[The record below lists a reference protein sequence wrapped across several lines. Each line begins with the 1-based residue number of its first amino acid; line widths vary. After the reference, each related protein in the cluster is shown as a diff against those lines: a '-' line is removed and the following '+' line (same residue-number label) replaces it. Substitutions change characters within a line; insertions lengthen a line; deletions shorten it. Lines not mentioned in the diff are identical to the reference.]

1 VYNNNCKEVKTTDR
15 QKQQSRTGSRKP
27 KRLASKTK
35 GADTVGKQRKP
46 KKRQKKSGNQ
56 DRTTKTIILTTAI
69 LQLIKTIIDLMR
81 DIIN

>member
-1 VYNNNCKEVKTTDR
+1 MYNNNCQEVKTNDR
-15 QKQQSRTGSRKP
+15 QKPQ
-27 KRLASKTK
+27 K

-56 DRTTKTIILTTAI
+56 DRTTKTILLITAI